1 MKTYNNPWIYVPTA
15 YFAEGLPYVIV
26 NSLAVI
32 IYKKMN
38 VPNDILAFWTSLLY
52 LPWAIKMFW
61 SPFVDIYLTK
71 RKWIL
76 WTQSIIAL
84 FIALAS
90 LTMTSGSFLLWS
102 MIIFSA
108 LAFLSATHDVAVD
121 GFYMIAMDDRKQA
134 FFVGIRAFAY
144 RVAML
149 FSSGVLVI
157 WAGKLETA
165 SNSVPFAWKVVLA
178 STALIMAVISLYHR
192 FALPFPEK
200 DGQGGNFDF
209 AGYFESMLS
218 YFKQD
223 RVIMG
228 IAFLVLFRF
237 GEAMLL
243 KISAPFLLDPMEK
256 GGIGLSTQQYGFAYG
271 TAGLACL
278 IAGNLIGAW
287 LISKFGL
294 KKCMWPMALALN
306 APDLVY
312 VYMAY
317 NLDLPRNFVYILV
330 ALEQFGY
337 GLGTTAFM
345 YYMIQMTDEKN
356 KTVHFAISTGIMA
369 FAMMLPGMLSGKIQV
384 ASGYPHFFIIVCILT
399 LPGML
404 LIPFLKYK
412 N

>member
-1 MKTYNNPWIYVPTA
+1 MKTYNNPWFFVPTT

-32 IYKKMN
+32 IYKKMD

-61 SPFVDIYLTK
+61 SPFVDILFTK
-71 RKWIL
+71 RKWIIA
-76 WTQSIIAL
+76 TQGIM
-84 FIALAS
+84 ALAIAMAS
-90 LTMTSGSFLLWS
+90 FSITSDNFLKWS
-102 MIIFSA
+102 MIVFSA

-121 GFYMIAMDDRKQA
+121 GFYMISMDDRKQA

-144 RVAML
+144 RLAML
-149 FSSGVLVI
+149 FSSSVLVI

-165 SNSVPFAWKVVLA
+165 SNSVPYSWKVVLA
-178 STALIMAVISLYHR
+178 STALIMAILSLYHSI
-192 FALPFPEK
+192 ALPFPENDRGSK
-200 DGQGGNFDF
+200 FDF
-209 AGYFESMLS
+209 IAYSHSMLS
-218 YFKQD
+218 YFKQEK
-223 RVIMG
+223 ILLG
-228 IAFLVLFRF
+228 ILFIALFRF
-237 GEAMLL
+237 GEAMLV
-243 KISAPFLLDPMEK
+243 KISGPFLLDPVLN
-256 GGIGLSTQQYGFAYG
+256 GGIGLSTQEYGFAYG
-271 TAGLACL
+271 GVGLTCL
-278 IAGNLIGAW
+278 IFGNLAGAW
-287 LISKFGL
+287 FISKFGL

-317 NLDLPRNFVYILV
+317 TPQLPKYFVYILV
-330 ALEQFGY
+330 AFEQLGY

-369 FAMMLPGMLSGKIQV
+369 FAMMLPGMVSGKIQV
-384 ASGYPHFFIIVCILT
+384 SVGYPHFFVIVCLATI
-399 LPGML
+399 PGML